1 MTVKQQ
7 LIAGIK
13 QIDNPLALVQ
23 LFEMMQLMKEM
34 VKITPE
40 PQNNHHAIKIL
51 EKFSGCLNNADAEE
65 MKYIFN
71 AK

>member
-34 VKITPE
+34 VRITPK
-40 PQNNHHAIKIL
+40 PQINHHAIK
-51 EKFSGCLNNADAEE
+51 
-65 MKYIFN
+65 Y
-71 AK
+71 